1 MAESGFQMQRYVK
14 FVKNNYKFLRSE
26 ILHMYVNINIK
37 IPYKYK

>member
-26 ILHMYVNINIK
+26 ILYVSINIK